1 MEIRYNRKAIEEGI
15 LRLVRKCDFR
25 LLKIIWELLK
35 YVMGE
40 ED

>member
-15 LRLVRKCDFR
+15 IRLLGKCDFR